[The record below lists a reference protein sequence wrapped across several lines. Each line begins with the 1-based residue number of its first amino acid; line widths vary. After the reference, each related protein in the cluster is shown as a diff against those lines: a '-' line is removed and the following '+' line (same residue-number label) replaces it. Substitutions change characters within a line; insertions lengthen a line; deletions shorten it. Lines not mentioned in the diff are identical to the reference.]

1 MVFVPSMGI
10 LKDPC
15 FTHNN
20 LHQHRAVTRESL
32 VGKEIVGYLLD
43 REVGEGG
50 TSTVYDAHHSSHGRV
65 ALKILRERLR
75 NNPTAIARFK
85 REAEYGARVVHPN
98 VVRTIET
105 GDAEGKI
112 PFLAIEWAFGE
123 LLEKY
128 VKRVGPLPV
137 TEVAF
142 VISQIASAVQEA
154 HNQNI
159 VHRDLKPDNIMY
171 DPENYQVKL
180 LDFGIAADT
189 SSDADDRL
197 TRAGFFVGT
206 LMYVA
211 PESLSGELVT
221 PAADQ
226 YSLATIAYFLL
237 TGTLPY
243 TAKQPRE
250 MFTQLLTLPPIPL
263 NDAREDL
270 HFSHEVE
277 AVIMRAL
284 RKKPEDRYP
293 DVTAFANALEHALA
307 LPQKKPAMFKRL
319 RNAWKRKRS

>member
-1 MVFVPSMGI
+1 MI
-10 LKDPC
+10 
-15 FTHNN
+15 
-20 LHQHRAVTRESL
+20 RESL
-32 VGKEIVGYLLD
+32 VGTEIVGYLID

-65 ALKILRERLR
+65 ALKVLRERLR
-75 NNPTAIARFK
+75 NNQTAVARFI

-105 GDAEGKI
+105 GEAPGNI

-128 VKRVGPLPV
+128 VKREGPLEPTEAAFIV
-137 TEVAF
+137 T
-142 VISQIASAVQEA
+142 QIASAVQEA

-171 DPENYQVKL
+171 DVETYQVKL

-189 SSDADDRL
+189 SADAEDRL

-211 PESLSGELVT
+211 PESLSGEIVT

-237 TGTLPY
+237 TSCLPY
-243 TAKQPRE
+243 SAKQPRE
-250 MFTQLLTLPPIPL
+250 MFTQLLTMPPIPL
-263 NDAREDL
+263 NEAKEGC
-270 HFSHEVE
+270 HFNDEVE
-277 AVIMRAL
+277 SVLMKAL
-284 RKKPEDRYP
+284 SKKPEQRFK
-293 DVTAFANALEHALA
+293 DVTAFANALERALTVPQRKPTMFNRFRSA
-307 LPQKKPAMFKRL
+307 LKR
-319 RNAWKRKRS
+319 R